1 VQLPTEPVQNVG
13 GTDHYLVPQSVGV
26 RAVAYIIDSLIFALI
41 VLAVLYAAGAA
52 DALLDSTALSWPQL
66 AVIGG
71 QCGYFFI
78 FEALFGRT
86 PGKMILQL
94 RVVRADGRRVGVGGA
109 FIRNLIRP
117 LDLFFFGVIGAASIL
132 AGFKR
137 QRLGDR
143 LGHTQ
148 VVRELPLALVPPPYV
163 PADKSSRRC
172 PRCGAL
178 AEGEQSTCAVC
189 GLDLDS
195 APPWPFGG
203 IVRPPGAGGRRPR
216 PTTDGAGVAAAAGR
230 SKHPATPSG
239 ARPGTSS
246 DSRPV
251 ASRPPAQPER
261 PSRAA
266 SERPDRP
273 PPYDSLRSPHAIDL
287 YADDDDERLYAA
299 REILMEGDKDEAREL
314 AKVVRDWELD
324 DRQFVIDVARTLD
337 GWRPIMVLEA
347 LRSDPDE
354 GLADGARHALAI
366 VKERTRRE
374 EEEQRAWEAARA
386 VHDDDDEDDDEALV
400 GDLDEGLDAA
410 PEEESDEELPA
421 PSRRDDSDARLGPM
435 LDVEPEIGP
444 DEDKRETES
453 GRGESADAGSDEA
466 AGSEAGPDEPGDA
479 QADLT
484 EGVAPD
490 EMPDDR
496 VEPDLDEVPEGS
508 DEVPGQ
514 PDSDEVPETPDE
526 DGTVAVADA
535 PDETGGPDQPD
546 AGIQE
551 SDEEEWAPEEED
563 WDPDLEDW
571 DPDDEDPDSDPEDQD
586 PDSDPEVT
594 PGEDPRSR

>member
-1 VQLPTEPVQNVG
+1 MQLPTEPVQNVS

-41 VLAVLYAAGAA
+41 VLVVLYALGAA

-71 QCGYFFI
+71 QCGYFFV

-117 LDLFFFGVIGAASIL
+117 LDLFFFGLIGAASIL

-137 QRLGDR
+137 QRIGDR

-178 AEGEQSTCAVC
+178 AEGDQSTCAVC

-203 IVRPPGAGGRRPR
+203 IVRPPGAPGRRPR
-216 PTTDGAGVAAAAGR
+216 PTSDGTGAVPAADRPKRPAA
-230 SKHPATPSG
+230 PSG
-239 ARPGTSS
+239 ARPGTATGR
-246 DSRPV
+246 RPA
-251 ASRPPAQPER
+251 ASRPRPAAHAER

-273 PPYDSLRSPHAIDL
+273 PPYESLRSPHAIDL

-324 DRQFVIDVARTLD
+324 DRQFVVDVARTLD
-337 GWRPIMVLEA
+337 GWQPIIVLEA

-354 GLADGARHALAI
+354 DLADGARHALAI

-386 VHDDDDEDDDEALV
+386 VHEDDDEDDEDALREVLDE
-400 GDLDEGLDAA
+400 GPDEGLDEAGDGEA
-410 PEEESDEELPA
+410 EGDLDQESATTAEAESDEPM
-421 PSRRDDSDARLGPM
+421 GPGAWPDESA
-435 LDVEPEIGP
+435 DVETGP
-444 DEDKRETES
+444 DELEEAET
-453 GRGESADAGSDEA
+453 
-466 AGSEAGPDEPGDA
+466 
-479 QADLT
+479 DLS
-484 EGVAPD
+484 EGVELD

-496 VEPDLDEVPEGS
+496 VEPDLDEVPEGP
-508 DEVPGQ
+508 DEVSDQ

-526 DGTVAVADA
+526 VEPVAPGDA
-535 PDETGGPDQPD
+535 PQETWGSDQPD
-546 AGIQE
+546 AGFKE
-551 SDEEEWAPEEED
+551 ADEEEWAPEEED

-571 DPDDEDPDSDPEDQD
+571 DPEDEDPDSDTEEED
-586 PDSDPEVT
+586 PDPDPKVSPE
-594 PGEDPRSR
+594 EDPRSR

>member
-1 VQLPTEPVQNVG
+1 VQLPTEPVQNVS

-41 VLAVLYAAGAA
+41 VLVILYAVGAA

-94 RVVRADGRRVGVGGA
+94 RVVRTDGRRVGVGGA

-117 LDLFFFGVIGAASIL
+117 LDLFFFGLIGAASIL

-137 QRLGDR
+137 QRIGDR

-178 AEGEQSTCAVC
+178 AEGDQSTCAVC

-203 IVRPPGAGGRRPR
+203 IVRPPGAPGRRPR
-216 PTTDGAGVAAAAGR
+216 PTSGGTDAAPAADR
-230 SKHPATPSG
+230 PKRPAAPSG
-239 ARPGTSS
+239 ARPGTATGR
-246 DSRPV
+246 RPA
-251 ASRPPAQPER
+251 ASRPRPAAHAER

-273 PPYDSLRSPHAIDL
+273 PPYESLRSPHAIDL

-324 DRQFVIDVARTLD
+324 DRQFVVDVARTLD

-347 LRSDPDE
+347 LRSDSDE
-354 GLADGARHALAI
+354 DLADGARHALAT

-386 VHDDDDEDDDEALV
+386 VHDEDDEDDDARDEGLDEGPDEARD
-400 GDLDEGLDAA
+400 GDLDE
-410 PEEESDEELPA
+410 ESPA
-421 PSRRDDSDARLGPM
+421 PAPHGDGDARPEPM
-435 LDVEPEIGP
+435 VEVEPETGP
-444 DEDKRETES
+444 DEDEESETES
-453 GRGESADAGSDEA
+453 GLGELAEA
-466 AGSEAGPDEPGDA
+466 ETGPDELEEA
-479 QADLT
+479 ETDLS
-484 EGVAPD
+484 EGVGLD

-496 VEPDLDEVPEGS
+496 VEPDLDEVPE
-508 DEVPGQ
+508 E
-514 PDSDEVPETPDE
+514 PEQTEAREKPDE
-526 DGTVAVADA
+526 DESVSLVDA
-535 PDETGGPDQPD
+535 PDETGGADQPG
-546 AGIQE
+546 AGSWE
-551 SDEEEWAPEEED
+551 TDVEDWTPEEED

-571 DPDDEDPDSDPEDQD
+571 DPEDDDPEGEDPDP
-586 PDSDPEVT
+586 DPEV
-594 PGEDPRSR
+594 PPEEDPRSR